1 MIMIDLFKR
10 KANMFKSLF
19 DKMQNKTNKKDIM
32 VILDNG
38 HGKETP
44 GKRSPKFP
52 DGSQFFEYEFNR
64 DIVRRIINK
73 LQKLNIR
80 YFVLVPEERD
90 ISLTERANRANVV
103 YNQNK
108 NKCFLLS
115 VHANAAGMGNKWMS
129 ARGWSVWT
137 TKGKTKADDIA
148 TIFWK
153 EMKTEFPD
161 HLMRMDTSD
170 GDVDWES
177 NFTILYKTICP
188 AILTENF
195 FQDNQEDC
203 KMLMTEEGREKIA
216 NAHVRAIQRVI
227 DELY

>member
-1 MIMIDLFKR
+1 
-10 KANMFKSLF
+10 MFKSLL
-19 DKMQNKTNKKDIM
+19 KNKNKTNKKDII

-38 HGKETP
+38 HGIETP

-52 DGSQFFEYEFNR
+52 DGSQFFEWKFSR
-64 DIVRRIINK
+64 DVVSRIAEK

-80 YFVLVPEERD
+80 HFILVPEERD
-90 ISLTERANRANVV
+90 VSLTERANRANAV

-108 NKCFLLS
+108 NKCFLVS

-227 DELY
+227 EELY

>member
-1 MIMIDLFKR
+1 MLKFLLNPK
-10 KANMFKSLF
+10 
-19 DKMQNKTNKKDIM
+19 NKTNKKDIM

-38 HGKETP
+38 HGIDTA
-44 GKRSPKFP
+44 GKRSPKFS
-52 DGSQFFEYEFNR
+52 DGSQFFEWKFSR
-64 DIVRRIINK
+64 DVVSRIAEK

-80 YFVLVPEERD
+80 HFILVPEERD
-90 ISLTERANRANVV
+90 ISLTERANRANAI

-108 NKCFLLS
+108 DKCFLVS
-115 VHANAAGMGNKWMS
+115 VHANAAGMGNRWMS

-153 EMKTEFPD
+153 EMKSEFPD

-203 KMLMTEEGREKIA
+203 KLLMSEEGREKIA
-216 NAHVRAIQRVI
+216 NAHVGAIQRVI
-227 DELY
+227 EELY